1 MPWTC
6 EYCNK
11 VISSRGN
18 LIKHQKTQKCLQR
31 QKASRELAVQ
41 QEEGSIRAQER
52 EEERARSEKY
62 RLLLEEARRDL
73 DEAKQKIAYLE
84 AKVEFLVDSDKE
96 AKRIIE
102 EIAREPKTVNN
113 SVGNSVRDTRMVN
126 LLLPAIDTSQETIDR
141 TVQCSYKMDHF
152 CSGQKGVAMFA
163 IDHLLKDTR
172 GQLGYVCTD
181 PSRGV
186 FKHLDDEGEVVRDLG
201 AAKLTSK
208 LAKPIRSKAGILAKE
223 LTGEGEEMFAVAIKN
238 LRDIANISENNSGFR
253 TALANGTVQ

>member
-1 MPWTC
+1 MATLCP
-6 EYCNK
+6 NADG
-11 VISSRGN
+11 SSP
-18 LIKHQKTQKCLQR
+18 QQR
-31 QKASRELAVQ
+31 EF
-41 QEEGSIRAQER
+41 
-52 EEERARSEKY
+52 
-62 RLLLEEARRDL
+62 
-73 DEAKQKIAYLE
+73 DEAPPMCIDPEKTYTATMVTSMGTMVIHLNAAQ
-84 AKVEFLVDSDKE
+84 
-96 AKRIIE
+96 
-102 EIAREPKTVNN
+102 EPKTVNN